1 MSTMSTAD
9 TFDRWLEG
17 QLRHELLPLTAAAA
31 PAARYASSRPGLWSL
46 RLSLA
51 TAIAVAALLITGTG
65 ALAAT
70 VTGSVNLSVWG
81 EQLRDCG
88 LVLSESGHSFSEC
101 FSDLTRKQEK
111 GGSGVLPTAPA
122 GKERDIDRPVG
133 PVSSPPAAAG
143 DDRAGGGAPETNPA
157 RTGEG
162 DEGLERGDD
171 RESGRGKGEDRKKG
185 EPEKGDSEKGDSEK
199 VGGGGRD

>member
-70 VTGSVNLSVWG
+70 VTGSVNPRVWG

-88 LVLSESGHSFSEC
+88 LVLGESGHSFREC
-101 FSDLTRKQEK
+101 FSDLTRKQQT
-111 GGSGVLPTAPA
+111 GGTGALPIAPT
-122 GKERDIDRPVG
+122 GKERDIDRPAG
-133 PVSSPPAAAG
+133 PVTSPPAAAG
-143 DDRAGGGAPETNPA
+143 HDPAEGGGAPETNPP

-171 RESGRGKGEDRKKG
+171 RESGSGKGEDRKKG
-185 EPEKGDSEKGDSEK
+185 EPEKGDSEKG
-199 VGGGGRD
+199 GGKGRD

>member
-70 VTGSVNLSVWG
+70 VTGSVNPRVWG

-88 LVLSESGHSFSEC
+88 LVLGESGHSFREC
-101 FSDLTRKQEK
+101 FSDLTRKQET
-111 GGSGVLPTAPA
+111 GGSGALPIAPT
-122 GKERDIDRPVG
+122 GKERDIDRPAG
-133 PVSSPPAAAG
+133 PVTSAPAAAG
-143 DDRAGGGAPETNPA
+143 YDPAGGGAPESNPA
-157 RTGEG
+157 RAVEG
-162 DEGLERGDD
+162 DEGPERGDD
-171 RESGRGKGEDRKKG
+171 RESGKGEDRKKR
-185 EPEKGDSEKGDSEK
+185 EPEKGDSEKG
-199 VGGGGRD
+199 GGGGRD